1 MRVAV
6 YQLNKELAKSEA
18 ILIDEGKDL
27 STANAKLYEEVL
39 NTETEWESLQE
50 VVGAL
55 AVDGHPLYRGEPHHL
70 CDVIVMDNHAY
81 FSGWMGYSEVNFD
94 ESQAMKQDN
103 LLKVVYVEP
112 NKPAKE
118 AEILPDLE
126 HLQQAVGGL
135 IECVYNGDGTII
147 ICNDEAKRI
156 GMEGNR
162 RLGGGSVIAG
172 PFFVVGDAG
181 EDFRSL
187 TDTETQKYLQRFQE
201 PERIS
206 RQEVQAD
213 TGFVFYS
220 F

>member
-6 YQLNKELAKSEA
+6 YQLNKELAKTNA
-18 ILIDEGKDL
+18 ILIDEGREL
-27 STANAKLYEEVL
+27 FTANAKLYDEVL
-39 NTETEWESLQE
+39 NAETDWSNLREAVS
-50 VVGAL
+50 AL
-55 AVDGHPLYRGEPHHL
+55 VANGHPLYRGEPHHP
-70 CDVIVMDNHAY
+70 CDVIVIDDRAFFN
-81 FSGWMGYSEVNFD
+81 GWMGYSEVNFD
-94 ESQAMKQDN
+94 ESKAQKPDN

-112 NKPAKE
+112 NKPAAE
-118 AEILPDLE
+118 AEILPDLD

-147 ICNDEAKRI
+147 ICNDEAKLI

-187 TDTETQKYLQRFQE
+187 TDQETQKYLQRFQK
-201 PERIS
+201 PEQIS
-206 RQEVQAD
+206 RRDVEAD
-213 TGFVFYS
+213 MGFVFYS

>member
-6 YQLNKELAKSEA
+6 YQLNKDRAREDS
-18 ILIDEGKDL
+18 ILQDQGKDL
-27 STANAKLYEEVL
+27 PTANAKLYDEVL
-39 NTETEWESLQE
+39 NTQTEWSSLRE
-50 VVGAL
+50 AVGSL
-55 AVDGHPLYRGEPHHL
+55 SVEGHPLYRGGAPQQ
-70 CDVIVMDNHAY
+70 CDVIVLEDRAY
-81 FSGWMGYSEVNFD
+81 CSGFEGYFEVDFD
-94 ESQAMKQDN
+94 ESKAQKPDN

-112 NKPAKE
+112 NKPATE
-118 AEILPDLE
+118 AEILPDLD

-135 IECVYNGDGTII
+135 IECIYNGDGTII
-147 ICNDEAKRI
+147 VGNDEAKLL

-187 TDTETQKYLQRFQE
+187 TDKETQKYLQRFQE
-201 PERIS
+201 PEKIS
-206 RQEVQAD
+206 RQEVEAD
-213 TGFVFYS
+213 MGFVFYS

>member
-6 YQLNKELAKSEA
+6 YQLNKDRSKTEP
-18 ILIDEGKDL
+18 ILQDEGMEL
-27 STANAKLYEEVL
+27 STANAKLYDEVL
-39 NTETEWESLQE
+39 NTETDWEDLQE
-50 VVGAL
+50 VVGNL
-55 AVDGHPLYRGEPHHL
+55 LVNGHPLYRGEPHHV
-70 CDVIVMDNHAY
+70 CDVIVMGDRAY

-94 ESQAMKQDN
+94 ESKARKPDN
-103 LLKVVYVEP
+103 LLRVVYVEP
-112 NKPAKE
+112 DKPSVE
-118 AEILPDLE
+118 AEILPDLDY
-126 HLQQAVGGL
+126 LQQAVGGL
-135 IECVYNGDGTII
+135 LECVYNGDGTII
-147 ICNDEAKRI
+147 ICNEEAKLI
-156 GMEGNR
+156 GMECNR
-162 RLGGGSVIAG
+162 RLSGGGVLAG

-201 PERIS
+201 PEQIS

>member
-50 VVGAL
+50 VVAAL
-55 AVDGHPLYRGEPHHL
+55 AVDGHPLYRGEPHHPG
-70 CDVIVMDNHAY
+70 DVIVIDDRAFFN
-81 FSGWMGYSEVNFD
+81 GWMGYSEVNFD

-103 LLKVVYVEP
+103 LLRVVYVEP
-112 NKPAKE
+112 NKPAVE
-118 AEILPDLE
+118 TEILPDLD

-135 IECVYNGDGTII
+135 IECVYNCDGTII
-147 ICNDEAKRI
+147 ICNDEAKLI

-187 TDTETQKYLQRFQE
+187 TDQETQKYLQRFHN
-201 PERIS
+201 PEQIS
-206 RQEVQAD
+206 RRDVETD
-213 TGFVFYS
+213 MGFVFYS